1 MHKMLLNQARV
12 DLTLKPAGPVLIKGG
27 DALTAA
33 DPSRPDMAFVRTHRN
48 GLETVYFPG
57 SSIKGAIRSHCERIA
72 RTFAGTGGFD
82 WRQMACDPLDDKKCC
97 AKVHQK
103 KKGGAQDA
111 EGDERSAEDIYR
123 DACFTCQLFGNTT
136 LASHI
141 TFDDAYPLGEYRL
154 EERNGVAIDRVFG
167 SVRHGPF
174 QFETLVSG
182 EFTTTI
188 RVHNFTCAH
197 LGLVLL
203 ALRDLRDQYLL
214 IGFGKSRG
222 LGRLDAE
229 FTGFTLSS
237 RSHNAGEASFP
248 GVALDLHTDYIP
260 AQNGS
265 RRWVEVD
272 KDFVS
277 LAGGAEDSFRGHTWS
292 FSEAVAVENAF
303 APFAQAWVDAFGVAA
318 AKEVT
323 NG

>member
-1 MHKMLLNQARV
+1 MLLNQARI
-12 DLTLKPAGPVLIKGG
+12 DLTLRPAGPVLIKGG

-48 GLETVYFPG
+48 GHETVYFPG

-72 RTFAGTGGFD
+72 RTFADAGGFD
-82 WRQMACDPLDDKKCC
+82 WRQMACDPLDEKKCC
-97 AKVHQK
+97 AKVHEK
-103 KKGGAQDA
+103 KKGGDQDEESDA
-111 EGDERSAEDIYR
+111 RSAEEKYR
-123 DACFTCQLFGNTT
+123 DACFICQLFGNTS
-136 LASHI
+136 LAGHI
-141 TFDDAYPLGEYRL
+141 TFDDAYPTGEVKL

-222 LGRLDAE
+222 LGRLDAD

-237 RSHNAGEASFP
+237 RSGKAGEAVFP
-248 GVALDLHTDYIP
+248 GVALDLHSAYMP
-260 AQNGS
+260 PPNGP
-265 RRWVEVD
+265 RRWVAAD
-272 KDFVS
+272 NDFVS
-277 LAGGAEDSFRGHTWS
+277 LAGDASDSFRGHTWS
-292 FSEAVAVENAF
+292 FTGPAAVEQAF
-303 APFAQAWVDAFGVAA
+303 APFADAWVNAFGSSGEAA
-318 AKEVT
+318 